1 MEDVPQQCRVKSV
14 KFEAVGQD
22 RSRLREKKGLLVE
35 FNDQR
40 SVITNYPIHQT
51 LSVRVISIISN
62 QQMHDEEEGADCE

>member
-22 RSRLREKKGLLVE
+22 RSRLREKKG
-35 FNDQR
+35 FAGGIQR

-51 LSVRVISIISN
+51 LWLV
-62 QQMHDEEEGADCE
+62 